1 MPCDAAVVHALAA
14 PPAPEDGTTVISG
27 RVTSNGVDMAG
38 AKAIWRSAAGMAAWQ
53 KVITHPEA
61 VDEWAPASLGVKRAD
76 RVDPSHMYQKTDFS
90 LLGGL
95 VHIQQQAVTGILW
108 DSSSAQ
114 RFSNCWWVED
124 PAGWTGKVP
133 NDGTDFAQ
141 HGQGGWTVEPAAG
154 GGSTVSYAFWTE
166 ARMLLPQVQAWAMS
180 KTLPELARAF
190 EQRAVALQQG
200 G

>member
-1 MPCDAAVVHALAA
+1 
-14 PPAPEDGTTVISG
+14 
-27 RVTSNGVDMAG
+27 MA
-38 AKAIWRSAAGMAAWQ
+38 SWQ
-53 KVITHPEA
+53 KVIAHPET
-61 VDEWAPASLGVKRAD
+61 VDDWAPASLGVKRAE
-76 RVDPSHMYQKTDFS
+76 RVDASHMYQQTDFS

-95 VHIQQQAVTGILW
+95 IHIQQQAVTGVRW

-124 PAGWTGKVP
+124 PSDWVGKVP
-133 NDGTDFAQ
+133 NVGTDFAQ

-154 GGSTVSYAFWTE
+154 GGTSVSYAFWAE

-180 KTLPELARAF
+180 KTLPELVRAF
-190 EQRAVALQQG
+190 DQRAVAVQQG

>member
-1 MPCDAAVVHALAA
+1 
-14 PPAPEDGTTVISG
+14 
-27 RVTSNGVDMAG
+27 MAG

-53 KVITHPEA
+53 QVITHPEA

-124 PAGWTGKVP
+124 PAGWTQVAPLRSDKVP
-133 NDGTDFAQ
+133 AKVLLAQ
-141 HGQGGWTVEPAAG
+141 RPRPKA
-154 GGSTVSYAFWTE
+154 
-166 ARMLLPQVQAWAMS
+166 P
-180 KTLPELARAF
+180 
-190 EQRAVALQQG
+190 AVAAAAQPSPWPDR
-200 G
+200 